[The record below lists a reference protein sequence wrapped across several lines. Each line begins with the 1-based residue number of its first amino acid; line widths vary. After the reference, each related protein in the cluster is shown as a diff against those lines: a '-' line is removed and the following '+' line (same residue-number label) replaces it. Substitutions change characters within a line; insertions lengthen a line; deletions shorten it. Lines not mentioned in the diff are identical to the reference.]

1 MNEEPKLRME
11 SSAVEQEVPGGAS
24 FERTDSLIT
33 DNVSSIAD
41 IRRARAIDDAV
52 KAYFDAMVMEDVP
65 DELTQLVIGL
75 R

>member
-1 MNEEPKLRME
+1 ME
-11 SSAVEQEVPGGAS
+11 S
-24 FERTDSLIT
+24 DSLIT